1 MLPLSV
7 LQTAKNQ
14 PMLVELKNGDTYN
27 GHLVNCDNFMNINLR
42 DVIKTSRDGD
52 EFFSLKSCYIRG
64 NQIKYLRIPED
75 VIDMVPDEPVYQA
88 RGRGRGRGGSNN
100 RGGRGRG
107 GRNNNNRGGYQGN
120 KNNNNRR
127 QGGGNNNR
135 GGGRGGYNN
144 NKGGGNRGGRGGYN
158 NNKSGNRGGPS
169 DRNNQP
175 RNHKNNNNNNQQRQ
189 TPSQQPK
196 ALGQPLR
203 NQGDKQVQQGGAE
216 KKAPSRALQ
225 MARARAEAKKKLAA
239 SKKASE

>member
-158 NNKSGNRGGPS
+158 NNKGGNRGGPS

>member
-175 RNHKNNNNNNQQRQ
+175 RNNKNNNNNNQQRQ

>member
-120 KNNNNRR
+120 KNNNRR

-158 NNKSGNRGGPS
+158 NNKGGNRGGPS

-175 RNHKNNNNNNQQRQ
+175 RNNKNNNNNQQRQ

>member
-158 NNKSGNRGGPS
+158 NNKGGNRGGPS

-175 RNHKNNNNNNQQRQ
+175 RNNKNNNNNNQQRQ

>member
-158 NNKSGNRGGPS
+158 NNKGGNRGGPS

-175 RNHKNNNNNNQQRQ
+175 RNNKNNNNNQQRQ